1 MISSS
6 ESCNARE
13 GEREGGGR
21 SARPSPRRED
31 RGGQINAPTRV
42 ETASRAS
49 APAHP
54 WFVRRALASVYPS
67 FARARSLAWSEGM
80 RGCGARP
87 EVRRRRRN
95 EDDAD
100 RRNRRQQSCTRKKRL
115 CLLEPSRPP
124 KTSPLLARQNRGCG
138 EVDTASASGAEDP
151 EFESRHPHFFF
162 FCLRDVANDVLFPM
176 SHFAR
181 RTAKC
186 GGGGGRRRARGCAG
200 VLKLGKFSPIA
211 KISQIAD
218 RNRPWFRRSSSIKR
232 PDQNRRPSRR

>member
-6 ESCNARE
+6 ESCNARKVR
-13 GEREGGGR
+13 GKGGGR

-42 ETASRAS
+42 EAASRAS

-67 FARARSLAWSEGM
+67 FARARSLAWSEEM

-87 EVRRRRRN
+87 EVR
-95 EDDAD
+95 DDDDGTKMTRTGGLVVNSRAQEKRD
-100 RRNRRQQSCTRKKRL
+100 HICSNRPARQ
-115 CLLEPSRPP
+115 

-151 EFESRHPHFFF
+151 EFESRHPQNIFKFLVLILLSKDFFASGMSRTTSSF
-162 FCLRDVANDVLFPM
+162 ERATLRVERQSMGAVVDVD
-176 SHFAR
+176 
-181 RTAKC
+181 
-186 GGGGGRRRARGCAG
+186 ARGG
-200 VLKLGKFSPIA
+200 VLVC
-211 KISQIAD
+211 
-218 RNRPWFRRSSSIKR
+218 
-232 PDQNRRPSRR
+232 

>member
-1 MISSS
+1 MAFGQPLAYLVNELLLRLQVSVLRLHFLLLLPHDLLFRKLQR
-6 ESCNARE
+6 AE
-13 GEREGGGR
+13 GAREGGGR

-42 ETASRAS
+42 EAASRAS

-87 EVRRRRRN
+87 EVR
-95 EDDAD
+95 DDDDGTKMTRTGGLVVNSRAQEKRD
-100 RRNRRQQSCTRKKRL
+100 HICSNRPARQ
-115 CLLEPSRPP
+115 

-151 EFESRHPHFFF
+151 EFESRHPHFFNF
-162 FCLRDVANDVLFPM
+162 FASGTSRTTSSFERATLRVERRSMGAVVDVE
-176 SHFAR
+176 
-181 RTAKC
+181 
-186 GGGGGRRRARGCAG
+186 ARGG
-200 VLKLGKFSPIA
+200 VLGC
-211 KISQIAD
+211 
-218 RNRPWFRRSSSIKR
+218 
-232 PDQNRRPSRR
+232 